1 MADFTELVKALK
13 QSALDAVN
21 ADVPVGVF
29 TGEVISDKPLK
40 IQIDQ
45 KLILT
50 MTQLVLTRNVTD
62 YKTDETVNH
71 FTEYEAGG
79 SYYALF
85 QAHNHRY
92 VGRKEFLI
100 HHKLE
105 TGDKVLLLREQGGKH
120 YYVLDRLAK

>member
-1 MADFTELVKALK
+1 MADFTELVKAMK
-13 QSALDAVN
+13 QSALDAVS

-29 TGEVISDKPLK
+29 TGEVISEKPLK

-62 YKTDETVNH
+62 YHTDETVDH
-71 FTEYEAGG
+71 LTEYEAGG
-79 SYYALF
+79 SHHASF
-85 QAHNHRY
+85 QSHSHKY
-92 VGRKEFLI
+92 KGRKDFLI

-105 TGDKVLLLREQGGKH
+105 SGDKVLLLREQGGKH